1 MRPGLNVLANYGPV
15 TRNAHDSMPLKLN
28 GKVYPRGFYCHAPS
42 KILVRLAGPGQKF
55 TALVGV
61 NSNYM
66 TQPGRGSII
75 CSVSVAGKTVFR
87 SGVLREGLPAAS
99 IGVNLNG
106 AEEFVLEVNDAGD
119 GISCDQAAWVD
130 AQVTLAK
137 GQTVWLGDMPLSWAT
152 RPGFTTEPPFS
163 FTYGGQ
169 PSGRLLKDWPVERRV
184 QKLNDQ
190 KTKHTL
196 TYRDSRTGLV
206 VRCEGLAYHD
216 FPAIEWTVFFQNGGT
231 VDTPIL
237 ADIQA
242 LDTRLERHPYG
253 EFLLHHHKGDDC
265 SPSSY
270 QPVQTRLEP
279 KSVHRLASVGGRPT
293 TGSFPYFNVE
303 FPEQGLLVALGWP
316 GQWAARF
323 ERDPAAGLRLVAGQE
338 LTRFKLLPGEEIR
351 TPLVVAM
358 FWNGDR
364 FRAHN
369 TWRRWMLAHNSPRPG
384 GQLPPPFLSSCS
396 GGFFPGL
403 QCNEKD
409 EFRFID
415 TYLKQGIKLDYW
427 WMDAGWYP
435 CGEAGWPKVGTWEPD
450 PQRFPRGLKAVSD
463 HAHAK
468 GVKLIVWFEPER
480 VAAGTWLAEKHP
492 DWIFGGAKGGL
503 LNLGHNEAR
512 KWLTDHV
519 DGLLTGQG
527 IDLYR
532 QDFNIDPL
540 GYWRANDAA
549 DRQGITE
556 IKHVMGYLAFWDELR
571 RRHPDLLIDSCASG
585 GRRNDLET
593 LRRAVPLLRSDY
605 QSFAGDPSYAPG
617 NQCHT
622 YGLSF
627 WLPYYGQGVYYNDE
641 QLVYNVRSYM
651 CPAFGMCW
659 DVRKEGVAWGKFR
672 RLTEEW
678 RKIAPYYLGDFYPLS
693 SYSLENDV
701 WMVWQFDRPDLGE
714 GVVQAFRR
722 KE

>member
-1 MRPGLNVLANYGPV
+1 
-15 TRNAHDSMPLKLN
+15 
-28 GKVYPRGFYCHAPS
+28 
-42 KILVRLAGPGQKF
+42 
-55 TALVGV
+55 
-61 NSNYM
+61 
-66 TQPGRGSII
+66 
-75 CSVSVAGKTVFR
+75 
-87 SGVLREGLPAAS
+87 
-99 IGVNLNG
+99 
-106 AEEFVLEVNDAGD
+106 
-119 GISCDQAAWVD
+119 
-130 AQVTLAK
+130 
-137 GQTVWLGDMPLSWAT
+137 
-152 RPGFTTEPPFS
+152 
-163 FTYGGQ
+163 
-169 PSGRLLKDWPVERRV
+169 LLKDWPVERRV
-184 QKLNDQ
+184 QKLNDAQ
-190 KTKHTL
+190 TRHTL
-196 TYRDSRTGLV
+196 TYRDTRTGLA
-206 VRCEGLAYHD
+206 VRCEGIEYHD
-216 FPAIEWTVFFQNGGT
+216 FPAIEWTVFFKNAGT
-231 VDTPIL
+231 SDTPIL

-242 LDTRLERHPYG
+242 LDTRLERHPFG

-270 QPVQTRLEP
+270 QPFQTRLEP
-279 KSVHRLASVGGRPT
+279 KSVHRFASAGGRPT
-293 TGSFPYFNVE
+293 TGGFPYFNVE
-303 FPEQGLLVALGWP
+303 YPDEGLLVGLGWP

-323 ERDPAAGLRLVAGQE
+323 ERDQAAGLRLVAGQE
-338 LTRFKLLPGEEIR
+338 LTRLKLLPGEEIR
-351 TPLVVAM
+351 TPLVVVL

-364 FRAHN
+364 FGSHN

-384 GQLPPPFLSSCS
+384 GKLPPPFLSSCS

-403 QCNEKD
+403 MCNEKD

-435 CGEAGWPKVGTWEPD
+435 CGEGGWPKVGTWEPD

-492 DWIFGGAKGGL
+492 DWILGGAKGGL
-503 LNLGHNEAR
+503 LNLGHSEAR
-512 KWLTDHV
+512 TWLTDHV
-519 DGLLTGQG
+519 DGLLTSQG

-540 GYWRANDAA
+540 SFWRASDAP
-549 DRQGITE
+549 DRQGIAE

-605 QSFAGDPSYAPG
+605 QSFGGDPSYAPG

-722 KE
+722 KECQIYEAVRVKLRGLEPKARYLLEDFDGPGGKEATGRELMETGLLIALKDCPAAGVIVYRKKSGKQ